1 MPQLAKTSMTVTPAW
16 RSGPVVR
23 FPIVR
28 ASAATL
34 RLVQSNGTAVPAGA
48 TVTTPHEQAPVA
60 LAGLVYLTDAAG
72 RQRASAEWNGHRCT
86 FEIDRPAQA
95 GPQPDLGSIRC
106 VEDDARVATPDPA
119 P

>member
-1 MPQLAKTSMTVTPAW
+1 
-16 RSGPVVR
+16 
-23 FPIVR
+23 VR

-48 TVTTPHEQAPVA
+48 TVRTAHEQASVA

-72 RQRASAEWNGHRCT
+72 RQQASAEWNGHSCT
-86 FEIDRPAQA
+86 FEFERPAQA

-106 VEDDARVATPDPA
+106 VEDGTRRAIPDPA